1 MALDMCR
8 GERIG
13 DMGDDYIVVPVSKWR
28 NTPWFEQAAISAT
41 VSFGKVGGKFV
52 YLPNLPHPF
61 YRDEDVLVQEYRHP
75 AALGFVFQKKVA
87 GQVYYAP
94 YVAMLSPG
102 VVRQLIANEMWRSP
116 ERLES

>member
-75 AALGFVFQKKVA
+75 AALDCVPEEGCRA
-87 GQVYYAP
+87 G
-94 YVAMLSPG
+94 LLRT
-102 VVRQLIANEMWRSP
+102 VRGDAVSWRCAAVD
-116 ERLES
+116 RQ